1 MVEPLVGNGNR
12 LPVRIEQAD
21 FTGAGDDLPDTPEG
35 KVELGGEGSDLGA
48 LFGCGR
54 KDKLVVITTGQL
66 ALARQLRIGAGGQ
79 IRQLTENDFR
89 IDARTL
95 SDMSEIGE
103 QTVRDVDGRTSELAF
118 TQDEA
123 EFDTRQR
130 PLQRGNT
137 ARD

>member
-66 ALARQLRIGAGGQ
+66 ALARQLRIGAGAG
-79 IRQLTENDFR
+79 D
-89 IDARTL
+89 
-95 SDMSEIGE
+95 GE
-103 QTVRDVDGRTSELAF
+103 QATIVLTRVAGDGVVLVVDPA
-118 TQDEA
+118 
-123 EFDTRQR
+123 
-130 PLQRGNT
+130 
-137 ARD
+137 